1 MHGSRV
7 LKRLEYPKR
16 ATRSRRCALKVRIA
30 SAGNHPRSACICGQQ
45 ALHAFQPVLLPLMQ
59 LLYLPNLY
67 YKLCDEETACGQC
80 LSSWC
85 HPSWLCDGAA
95 VAGGGLLRPP
105 DVSPVRVTRS
115 N

>member
-1 MHGSRV
+1 MHGGRA
-7 LKRLEYPKR
+7 LKRLEYPRR

-30 SAGNHPRSACICGQQ
+30 SAGNHPRSACICRQQ

-59 LLYLPNLY
+59 LFYLPYLY
-67 YKLCDEETACGQC
+67 CKLCDEETACGQC

-85 HPSWLCDGAA
+85 HPSCLCDRAA